1 MIGLYI
7 LPWQDMKWCQNNG
20 SLLIGVWESGYV
32 SSGFAVV
39 DWSKESPSMWSC
51 WDSVSRSKTSLD
63 HGPGGL
69 ALWTLEQVFRSNVVI
84 HRAHK
89 AIQGDDC
96 RSRRR
101 SWLKFPWLSPIWNSF
116 KLRGLYR
123 RSYFGPRTC
132 GGGITNVIEV
142 IGALNQGFP
151 FSPLLPHFR
160 GLQDGVEYKF
170 LD

>member
-142 IGALNQGFP
+142 SGALNPGFP
-151 FSPLLPHFR
+151 FSPI
-160 GLQDGVEYKF
+160 
-170 LD
+170 